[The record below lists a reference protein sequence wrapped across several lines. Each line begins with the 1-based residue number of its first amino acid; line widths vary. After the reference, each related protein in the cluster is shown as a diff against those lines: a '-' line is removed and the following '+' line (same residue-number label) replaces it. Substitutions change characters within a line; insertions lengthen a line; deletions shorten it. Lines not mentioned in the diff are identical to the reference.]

1 MVMAVAP
8 KKEPVK
14 KNPVGRPTKY
24 KPEYCEK
31 ILELAKEGKGWVS
44 WALACGVDRPTLY
57 AWGDQHPEFLT
68 ALKEAKL
75 LEQLWWEEVG
85 RSSVHEKHFQSV
97 IWRTSMQARFREDY
111 TERKVQEVTGKDGGA
126 IRHEHKATIDLSVLD
141 SEQREKLR
149 ELLTLAKKG
158 K

>member
-1 MVMAVAP
+1 MAVAP

-31 ILELAKEGKGWVS
+31 ILELAKEGKGWVA

-75 LEQLWWEEVG
+75 LEQLWWEELG
-85 RSSVHEKHFQSV
+85 RSSMHAKNFQAAV
-97 IWRTSMQARFREDY
+97 WRTSMQARFREDY

-126 IRHEHKATIDLSVLD
+126 IRHEHKASIDLSALD
-141 SEQREKLR
+141 SEQRDKLR

>member
-1 MVMAVAP
+1 MTAAP
-8 KKEPVK
+8 KKEPAK
-14 KNPVGRPTKY
+14 KNPVGRPSKY

-31 ILELAKEGKGWVS
+31 IVKLAKEGNGWVS

-57 AWGDQHPEFLT
+57 AWGEQHPEFLT

-75 LEQLWWEEVG
+75 HEQLWWENTG
-85 RSSVHEKHFQSV
+85 RNSVHSKNFQAAV
-97 IWRTSMQARFREDY
+97 WRTSMQARFRDDY

-126 IRHEHKATIDLSVLD
+126 IKHEHKASLDLSALD
-141 SEQREKLR
+141 EEQRDKLR
-149 ELLTLAKKG
+149 ELLMLAKRG

>member
-1 MVMAVAP
+1 MAAAP
-8 KKEPVK
+8 KKEPAR

-31 ILELAKEGKGWVS
+31 IVELAKEGKGWVA
-44 WALACGVDRPTLY
+44 WAIACGVDRPTLY

-75 LEQLWWEEVG
+75 YEQLWWEEIG
-85 RSSVHEKHFQSV
+85 QSSVLAKNFQAAV
-97 IWRTSMQARFREDY
+97 WRTSMQARFREDY

-126 IRHEHKATIDLSVLD
+126 ITHEHKASIDLSALD
-141 SEQREKLR
+141 SEQRDKLR
-149 ELLTLAKKG
+149 ELLMLAKKG